1 LVIWSVAN
9 QKGGVGKTTTALTL
23 AGILA
28 KRGKRVLLVDIDP
41 HSSMGFSLGI
51 DCDELQYSLYDL
63 FTCPTKFLS
72 RLSERVIV
80 KTKVDNIDLIP
91 SAMGLATLDRELGHR
106 DGMGLILKQILSNL
120 SKEYD
125 YAIIDCSPVLGVLM
139 VNALAC
145 CSRVVIPVQ
154 TEYLAL
160 KGLERMV
167 KTLLIMKRSNAQ
179 HYNYLIVPTLYDR
192 RTKAST
198 LALEQMKQQF
208 SSRVWDKVI
217 PVDTKF
223 RDASEKHLP
232 LPQCAPR
239 SRGVVAYGLL
249 LDDLCKPQ
257 VQTNKEIEGVTS
269 HG

>member
-1 LVIWSVAN
+1 
-9 QKGGVGKTTTALTL
+9 
-23 AGILA
+23 
-28 KRGKRVLLVDIDP
+28 
-41 HSSMGFSLGI
+41 
-51 DCDELQYSLYDL
+51 
-63 FTCPTKFLS
+63 
-72 RLSERVIV
+72 
-80 KTKVDNIDLIP
+80 
-91 SAMGLATLDRELGHR
+91 
-106 DGMGLILKQILSNL
+106 MGLILKQILSNL